1 MFNKKYIFE
10 TKKTRNRRIVINLGI
25 LASLGFFVYTA
36 FAIYI
41 LYFAANLRE
50 SAEKNLF
57 KNSPDAIVVLTGDGG
72 RIPFAF
78 KLLKKHPESHL
89 FITGVYTKNSIQTL
103 VKKNLSIEGFDVL
116 DQNKI
121 EIDYLATN
129 TVENVLSTIRFLKQK
144 NEFNKI
150 LVVSSDYHILRVK
163 MAFDKLTKVDDP
175 YIFNYWGIESE
186 LDDFRSF
193 KIISKEVFKIV
204 KAWGFLILWESEA
217 S

>member
-1 MFNKKYIFE
+1 
-10 TKKTRNRRIVINLGI
+10 
-25 LASLGFFVYTA
+25 
-36 FAIYI
+36 
-41 LYFAANLRE
+41 
-50 SAEKNLF
+50 
-57 KNSPDAIVVLTGDGG
+57 
-72 RIPFAF
+72 
-78 KLLKKHPESHL
+78 
-89 FITGVYTKNSIQTL
+89 
-103 VKKNLSIEGFDVL
+103 
-116 DQNKI
+116 
-121 EIDYLATN
+121 
-129 TVENVLSTIRFLKQK
+129 VENVLSTIRFLKQK